1 MMFPR
6 FGAKLMFI
14 NYNVW
19 SIRIRIFLGECN
31 LWQDVITNLEKC
43 ILEKNREMKEKRTRE
58 ILQGVMHE
66 KVQMRV
72 AGYDFLP
79 QLWNVLEFVCNNYNG
94 PSLPKSLCFWK
105 KMRYLQ
111 KKLMKLKK
119 KVKMNFF
126 EDIYYLERGRK
137 KDLC

>member
-66 KVQMRV
+66 KV
-72 AGYDFLP
+72 
-79 QLWNVLEFVCNNYNG
+79 
-94 PSLPKSLCFWK
+94 
-105 KMRYLQ
+105 
-111 KKLMKLKK
+111 
-119 KVKMNFF
+119 
-126 EDIYYLERGRK
+126 
-137 KDLC
+137 